1 MAQGGI
7 DEGKDGNGIVLSDTF
22 IDCEG
27 VLAVFR

>member
-7 DEGKDGNGIVLSDTF
+7 EEGKDGNGIVLLTAF